1 MARGL
6 FCRPSPGP
14 RAAGQARGGRSFD
27 LRDHDTEDLPVCRCG
42 ACLGRRP
49 WPSGRLCAVQDAG
62 CRVAGY
68 RYIMAYDWTCRPSGR
83 RRPPRCFRCFRPRKG
98 HSSRAPP
105 LLGRDSM
112 DQSRPLHWHAQ
123 ADSDRSGAGAARTP
137 KGLRRRWRKSPCI
150 AAASLPCKRGSRAGA
165 RCLAGPPA
173 AARGA
178 ASHVPYSRRPPRRIP
193 LAASMRAHVCK
204 CACVCVYV

>member
-68 RYIMAYDWTCRPSGR
+68 RYMLAYNWTCRPSGR
-83 RRPPRCFRCFRPRKG
+83 RRPPPLLPLLQALERPFFTRAAAARSRLDG
-98 HSSRAPP
+98 SIPTAALARSSR
-105 LLGRDSM
+105 LGQER
-112 DQSRPLHWHAQ
+112 SRRGP
-123 ADSDRSGAGAARTP
+123 DP

-150 AAASLPCKRGSRAGA
+150 AAASLPCKRGDRAGA